1 MADGIITLTD
11 KTFDD
16 EVARPGQPLLV
27 DFWAEWCGPCRALAK
42 VIDEVA
48 AAHAGKVRVG
58 KMNIDEERQTP
69 SRFSVAAIPT
79 LLIFK
84 NGEEVGRVIGL
95 VNRAKLDEAL
105 RPHMA

>member
-11 KTFDD
+11 KTFDT

-48 AAHAGKVRVG
+48 TAHAGKVRVG

-69 SRFSVAAIPT
+69 SRFAVAAIPT

-84 NGEEVGRVIGL
+84 GGKEVERIVGL
-95 VNRAKLDEAL
+95 VNKAKLDEVL
-105 RPHMA
+105 KPHID